1 MSFLDLLERLYAQ
14 RRRYLEDLPC
24 YLRLIKEVVL
34 RHDPSAKVFLFG
46 SYAEGTARPDSDVD
60 VLIVTELAAE
70 EEARLR
76 LRKEIDDALGRP
88 NPFELHIA
96 TPTQYKEWYV
106 KFIKRYVEV

>member
-1 MSFLDLLERLYAQ
+1 MSFLDLLERLHAQ
-14 RRRYLEDLPC
+14 RRRYLEDLPR

-34 RHDPSAKVFLFG
+34 RHDHSAKVFLFG

-60 VLIVTELAAE
+60 VLIVTELAAD

-88 NPFELHIA
+88 QPLRA
-96 TPTQYKEWYV
+96 TYSDADAVQ
-106 KFIKRYVEV
+106 EVVCQVH